1 MKVDAVIEH
10 CHAATMAS
18 GGLGEVRDA
27 LVALAEG
34 RIVES
39 LLGVR
44 MPRRPTYRDRET
56 PFWQRVVEMLKD
68 PRTWSTLLYLL
79 LMLPLGVF
87 YFTFAV
93 VGIVVSVVT
102 FLAPLLMLLYHA
114 GMVQIDGD
122 VIVESPHAALLPL
135 ISILGILLLTITMHL
150 ARGLG
155 HLHGQLART
164 LLVQAREPA

>member
-1 MKVDAVIEH
+1 
-10 CHAATMAS
+10 
-18 GGLGEVRDA
+18 
-27 LVALAEG
+27 
-34 RIVES
+34 
-39 LLGVR
+39 

-56 PFWQRVVEMLKD
+56 PFWTRVVEMLKD

-93 VGIVVSVVT
+93 VGIMVSLAT
-102 FLAPLLMLLYHA
+102 FLAPLFMLLYHA
-114 GMVQIDGD
+114 GMIQIDGD
-122 VIVESPHAALLPL
+122 VNMQSPHPALLPL
-135 ISILGILLLTITMHL
+135 VSILGILLLTVTMHF

-164 LLVQAREPA
+164 LLVQAREPN